1 MRSIVA
7 VSVLSRTKRIFLGF
21 LLLCLGLGLLASW
34 RVGTKMIWGR
44 KETKIAAA
52 VAPAS
57 DLTLSTP
64 DGMSLGATYW
74 PGKNPNSPGV
84 LLLHGLGESRQA
96 LAANADWLARQGFA
110 VLTIDFRGHGQSSD
124 APHSFGLGES
134 IDAQT
139 AFDWLKQSQ
148 QGAPVGAIGVS
159 LGGAA
164 ILLGKDG
171 PIPADAIVLQAVF
184 PDIRRAIRNRIAAH
198 LPTPLAYAFE
208 PLLSYQA
215 PPRFGV
221 WPDQISPLASLKSY
235 KGPVLIIGGANDSF
249 TPPAESREMLEAAAG
264 HKEFLLLRGLN
275 HFQAAAAKS
284 DQYRAEILKFF
295 TSTLGAP

>member
-7 VSVLSRTKRIFLGF
+7 VSQLSRTRRIILCL

-34 RVGTKMIWGR
+34 RVGTEMIWGR
-44 KETKIAAA
+44 KPAKIVAAI
-52 VAPAS
+52 APAS
-57 DLTLSTP
+57 DFMIPTP
-64 DGMSLGATYW
+64 DGMNLGATYW

-84 LLLHGLGESRQA
+84 LILHGLGNSRA
-96 LAANADWLARQGFA
+96 AVAANAAWLARQGFA

-134 IDAQT
+134 MDAQT
-139 AFDWLKQSQ
+139 AFEWLKKSQ
-148 QGAPVGAIGVS
+148 QGAPVGAIGIS

-171 PIPADAIVLQAVF
+171 PIRADAIVLQAVF

-198 LPTPLAYAFE
+198 LPAALAYAFE
-208 PLLSYQA
+208 PLLSYQS

-221 WPDQISPLASLKSY
+221 WPEQISPLASLKSY

-249 TPPAESREMLEAAAG
+249 TPPSESREMLAAAGG

-275 HFQAAAAKS
+275 HYQAAGTKS
-284 DQYRAEILKFF
+284 DQYHAEILQFF